1 MGSPDEIKN
10 EEVESKAIFNISGV
24 DDYFS
29 QEKGPKT
36 NQNYAS
42 NHSSNPTDKRS
53 YTTTHPRD
61 WAFEVDSD
69 SDSLEDINPEIHFK

>member
-29 QEKGPKT
+29 EEKGPKT
-36 NQNYAS
+36 N
-42 NHSSNPTDKRS
+42 
-53 YTTTHPRD
+53 
-61 WAFEVDSD
+61 
-69 SDSLEDINPEIHFK
+69 

>member
-10 EEVESKAIFNISGV
+10 DEVESKAIFNISGV

-29 QEKGPKT
+29 EEKGQKI
-36 NQNYAS
+36 NQNI
-42 NHSSNPTDKRS
+42 SSNPSSNWTDKRS
-53 YTTTHPRD
+53 YTTTNLKD

-69 SDSLEDINPEIHFK
+69 SDSMEEINPEIHFK